1 MRISRAIAQQ
11 MEHSSWIRRMFETG
25 VQLRRER
32 GAENVFDY
40 SIGNPDVEPPDA
52 VIAALRRIVAENRP
66 RSHSYMPN
74 AGYPKVR
81 ATLARRLAE
90 RSGIPFTGDDILMTN
105 GAAGAINTILKA
117 ILDPGDEVMV
127 LTPYFPEYRFYIEN
141 HAGRMVLVETGEQ
154 FQPDP
159 ARIAAALTPRT
170 RALILNSPNNP
181 TGVIY
186 SEAVLRAV
194 NRVLPDPVLVIC
206 DEPYRPLT
214 FDGAVT
220 PEAVRIFDRAVIA
233 WSWSK
238 AMAIPGERI
247 GYLALPPHLPGIAQ
261 LRGAC
266 TVANRILGFIN
277 APAIWQWVVGAEP
290 EATVDVA
297 QYQAKRDLLCD
308 ALQSMGYD
316 APRPQG
322 AFYVWAKTPTADDT
336 EFIGMLQEEGILAVP
351 GIGFGRTGFMRLS
364 LTIPRDAI
372 ERSLPGFERA
382 LRKALAGSQQ
392 DGAEIANERTGYRKT
407 TRSSMEIS
415 APSDPW

>member
-1 MRISRAIAQQ
+1 MQISRAIAQQ

-40 SIGNPDVEPPDA
+40 SIGNPEVEPPDA
-52 VIAALRRIVAENRP
+52 VMAALRRIVAEKRP
-66 RSHSYMPN
+66 GSHGYMPN
-74 AGYPKVR
+74 AGYPEVR
-81 ATLARRLAE
+81 ATMARRLAE
-90 RSGIPFTGDDILMTN
+90 RTGIPFTGEDILMTS

-127 LTPYFPEYRFYIEN
+127 LSPYFPEYRSYIEN
-141 HAGRMVLVETGEQ
+141 HAGRVVLVETGEQ

-159 ARIAAALTPRT
+159 TRIARALTPRT

-186 SEAVLRAV
+186 GEAVLRAV
-194 NRVLPDPVLVIC
+194 NRVLPNPVLVIS

-247 GYLALPPHLPGIAQ
+247 GYLALPPHLPEIAQ

-266 TVANRILGFIN
+266 TVANRILGYIN

-290 EATVDVA
+290 DATVDVA

-308 ALQSMGYD
+308 ALQDMGYA

-322 AFYVWAKTPTADDT
+322 SFYVWARTPIPDDIA
-336 EFIGMLQEEGILAVP
+336 FIGLLQEEGILAVP
-351 GIGFGRTGFMRLS
+351 GIGFGRTGYMRLS
-364 LTIPRDAI
+364 LTITRDAM
-372 ERSLPGFERA
+372 ERSLPGFARA
-382 LRKALAGSQQ
+382 IASALSPVGHL
-392 DGAEIANERTGYRKT
+392 
-407 TRSSMEIS
+407 SSCL
-415 APSDPW
+415 PR

>member
-1 MRISRAIAQQ
+1 MPISRAIAQQ
-11 MEHSSWIRRMFETG
+11 MEKSSWIRRMFEAG

-32 GAENVFDY
+32 GDANVFDY
-40 SIGNPDVEPPDA
+40 SLGNPDVEPPDA
-52 VIAALRRIVAENRP
+52 VIAALRRIASENRP
-66 RSHSYMPN
+66 HSHSYMPN
-74 AGYPKVR
+74 AGYPEIR

-90 RSGIPFTGDDILMTN
+90 RSGLPFTADDLLMTN

-117 ILDPGDEVMV
+117 ILDPGDEVMI
-127 LTPYFPEYRFYIEN
+127 LAPYFPEYRFYIEN
-141 HAGRMVLVETGEQ
+141 HGGRVVVVETDAG

-159 ARIAAALTPRT
+159 ARIAAAVTPRT

-186 SEAVLRAV
+186 SDAVLREV
-194 NRVLPDPVLVIC
+194 NRVLPDPILVIC

-247 GYLALPPHLPGIAQ
+247 GYLALAPHLPGIAQ

-266 TVANRILGFIN
+266 AVASRILGFIN
-277 APAIWQWVVGAEP
+277 APAIWQWVVGAVP

-297 QYQAKRDLLCD
+297 QYEAKRDLLCG
-308 ALQSMGYD
+308 ALQAMGYD

-322 AFYVWAKTPTADDT
+322 TFYVWARTPIPNDVA
-336 EFIGMLQEEGILAVP
+336 FIGLLQREGILAVP
-351 GIGFGRTGFMRLS
+351 GIGFGRCGYMRLS
-364 LTIPRDAI
+364 LTIARDAI

-382 LRKALAGSQQ
+382 IAAALSTADES
-392 DGAEIANERTGYRKT
+392 RPTV
-407 TRSSMEIS
+407 S
-415 APSDPW
+415 AR